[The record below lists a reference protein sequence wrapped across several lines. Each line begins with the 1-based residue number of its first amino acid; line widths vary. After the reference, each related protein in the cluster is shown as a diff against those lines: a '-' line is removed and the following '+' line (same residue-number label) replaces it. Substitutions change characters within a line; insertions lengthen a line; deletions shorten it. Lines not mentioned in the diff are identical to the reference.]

1 MANLLLGVKY
11 KPRRRSAERLVFG
24 IELLLSTARNLGRE
38 IWQGTEPSCEAPV
51 PEWWP
56 FRNQLLITMAA
67 AVALSEGVKRLVI
80 GSVAND
86 RSHADGRK
94 AFFDAMNR
102 VLVIQEGALN
112 LVAPAIE
119 QTTVD
124 LCRDVPFEI
133 LAWTHSCHVSDY
145 ACGRCRGC
153 VKHRE
158 TMHALGHGEY

>member
-1 MANLLLGVKY
+1 MA
-11 KPRRRSAERLVFG
+11 
-24 IELLLSTARNLGRE
+24 
-38 IWQGTEPSCEAPV
+38 GTEPSTVAPV

-67 AVALSEGVKRLVI
+67 AVALGEDMKSLVV

-102 VLVIQEGALN
+102 VLVIQVGVFN
-112 LVAPAIE
+112 LLEPAID
-119 QTTVD
+119 QTTVE
-124 LCRDVPFEI
+124 LCREVPFEI
-133 LAWTHSCHVSDY
+133 LAWTHSCPVSDY
-145 ACGRCRGC
+145 ACGTCRGC
-153 VKHRE
+153 GKHRE